1 MSENMKKL
9 SELMCDIF
17 MLDEEEFNIE
27 LNNTNVDGWDSLG
40 VVSVAVGLHETFG
53 YHLTPDE
60 ANSITSVKDILT
72 LLSSKGISFD

>member
-9 SELMCDIF
+9 ADLMCEIF
-17 MLDEEEFNIE
+17 LLDEEEFNVE
-27 LNNTNVDGWDSLG
+27 LDNTSVDGWDSLG

-60 ANSITSVKDILT
+60 ANSIESVKDIIT
-72 LLSSKGISFD
+72 LLTSKGISFA